1 VVVGANELDDDVE
14 EELEVVAAER
24 SPATDCDPTPEPVSE
39 PVTKTVSGGERTVR
53 PVVPGANTA
62 ASTGAISAEVDTE
75 VSMELLTAKV
85 KAPAATTPAIEMVV
99 AREVFIGIT
108 I

>member
-1 VVVGANELDDDVE
+1 
-14 EELEVVAAER
+14 
-24 SPATDCDPTPEPVSE
+24 
-39 PVTKTVSGGERTVR
+39 
-53 PVVPGANTA
+53 
-62 ASTGAISAEVDTE
+62 VDTE
-75 VSMELLTAKV
+75 VIMVVFTAKV

>member
-1 VVVGANELDDDVE
+1 MNCDGEVELD
-14 EELEVVAAER
+14 EVTADR
-24 SPATDCDPTPEPVSE
+24 SLPTDWDPTAVIEIVA
-39 PVTKTVSGGERTVR
+39 GGARTVR
-53 PVVPGANTA
+53 PVLPGVRTA
-62 ASTGAISAEVDTE
+62 ASTEGSSVDVDTE
-75 VSMELLTAKV
+75 FSMVLFTAKV

>member
-1 VVVGANELDDDVE
+1 
-14 EELEVVAAER
+14 VADR
-24 SPATDCDPTPEPVSE
+24 SSIADCDPTPWPGTSIAN
-39 PVTKTVSGGERTVR
+39 GIERSVIIELPDIRT
-53 PVVPGANTA
+53 GASTA
-62 ASTGAISAEVDTE
+62 AISVEVDTE
-75 VSMELLTAKV
+75 FSIELFTATV